1 MIGEII
7 VGIVFILCAILVLM
21 ISVSTES
28 NTTGFISP
36 IIAGLGIGLIIDG
49 HQQIP
54 KAIDVYRG
62 NTTLQIT
69 YEDGVPVDSVVVFK
83 EK

>member
-1 MIGEII
+1 M
-7 VGIVFILCAILVLM
+7 
-21 ISVSTES
+21 
-28 NTTGFISP
+28 
-36 IIAGLGIGLIIDG
+36 GLIIFG
-49 HQQIP
+49 IIILIKSGVLFAIGTKSNSTIICAIAGVMTGIGTFLIITAYNEKP